1 MNLAYA
7 NHAQSNILMI
17 RWMNAEYLLGYRR
30 SNDLASQNR
39 FIYFR
44 QFSIFLG
51 SIDVTRHCLLW
62 LSHSALMSAKI
73 PTSKRIYF
81 H

>member
-1 MNLAYA
+1 
-7 NHAQSNILMI
+7 MI

-30 SNDLASQNR
+30 TNDLLAKIDLYIFVS
-39 FIYFR
+39 
-44 QFSIFLG
+44 FSIFLG
-51 SIDVTRHCLLW
+51 SIDVTRHCMLW

>member
-17 RWMNAEYLLGYRR
+17 SWMYAEYRMDYRR
-30 SNDLASQNR
+30 SNHLASQNR

-44 QFSIFLG
+44 QFFNFLG
-51 SIDVTRHCLLW
+51 SIDVTRHCMLC
-62 LSHSALMSAKI
+62 
-73 PTSKRIYF
+73 
-81 H
+81 